1 MYAGIQWRNVTK
13 YIYSSTVFKYKFKV
27 LVLYLNISI
36 SGYFI
41 LLLHYIL
48 WDILYFL
55 LHYIFV
61 ITLVTSYFAN
71 IDYLYKI

>member
-13 YIYSSTVFKYKFKV
+13 YIYSSTVFKFKV